1 MALDEGRQHRE
12 VVMKRTLLAT
22 VCTAL
27 LGIASLEVQAQDVFT
42 VYFGFD
48 RSDLDAAAMQVV
60 DDAAARYTQAGTADI
75 VVAGYTDR
83 SGSPSYNLALSE
95 RRAEA
100 VRAALEAKG
109 VPASS
114 IAVDAEGE
122 NNPAVMTA
130 DGQREARNRRV
141 VITMQGGAPAMAEAA
156 PAPAPAP
163 EPAPEPMK
171 RGMFNLGLL
180 YGFNLEDQGGT
191 GSDDKTSH
199 LVGVNVGFDYAL
211 TSFMAVSLEQA
222 GFYNFFTE
230 KDGLGGRS
238 AAGLDFGV
246 LKGGVIPHIGGNIGY
261 LYGSGIEDSA
271 FAGPEIGLNLF
282 GFDAKVAYDMPF
294 NRSADKGIVTATVG
308 TGIRF

>member
-1 MALDEGRQHRE
+1 
-12 VVMKRTLLAT
+12 MKRVLLAT
-22 VCTAL
+22 VCSAFL
-27 LGIASLEVQAQDVFT
+27 AVASAKAQSPDVFT

-48 RSDLDAAAMQVV
+48 QSSLDAAAMQVI
-60 DDAAARYTQAGTADI
+60 DQAATRYTQTGSANV

-83 SGSPSYNLALSE
+83 SGSAEYNQALSA
-95 RRAEA
+95 RRADA
-100 VRAALEAKG
+100 VRSALESQG

-114 IAVDAEGE
+114 ITVDAEGE
-122 NNPAVMTA
+122 NNPAVATA

-141 VITMQGGAPAMAEAA
+141 VISMEAPPPA
-156 PAPAPAP
+156 PAPMAEPAPTMAAPAP
-163 EPAPEPMK
+163 EPVAEETE
-171 RGMFNLGLL
+171 RGIFSLGLL

-199 LVGVNVGFDYAL
+199 LAGVNVGLDYAL

-222 GFYNFFTE
+222 GFYNFLTE

-246 LKGGVIPHIGGNIGY
+246 GLGNVIPHVGGNIGY

-294 NRSADKGIVTATVG
+294 NRGADDGIVTATVG